1 MAMVPVKELGLQVK
15 VTSLQ
20 QVFMTLASSL
30 HPMVIHTSDGQ
41 ETLDIKLEPA
51 VRTSIET
58 ALVQTWNRR
67 GDFMG
72 DDRNWIEDDTAR
84 QLLGNLMAQAVEE
97 NQKKSAR
104 KPRTKKGPTDEQK

>member
-58 ALVQTWNRR
+58 ALVQTCNRIC
-67 GDFMG
+67 DFMG